1 MTRNEIL
8 KLNKT
13 GNARINLAGR
23 WFRVTIIV
31 LEKQYV
37 SHVVSFCVDL
47 VIRHAMHMRRVIICD
62 LPGCTIF
69 NTISHKRHDL
79 FLKKLY

>member
-1 MTRNEIL
+1 MVFLAEKNRGDRQYKELHGLQAQHRQVGRDKDSWEDKVYYYYGNDIPKMTRNEIL

-31 LEKQYV
+31 LEK
-37 SHVVSFCVDL
+37 
-47 VIRHAMHMRRVIICD
+47 
-62 LPGCTIF
+62 
-69 NTISHKRHDL
+69 
-79 FLKKLY
+79 